1 MPALPSIPNALT
13 ANLLSGA
20 RAAGISLEPVLQRAG
35 LVPQPDSLTIADFV
49 QLMRA
54 VTLTMDDEYAGQIQR
69 PQRIGTFAIT
79 AAHMSHGA
87 TLRDAL
93 ERFAAFTNMLD
104 NSFHVTLRHGAE
116 TTRLHLE
123 RTDPAF
129 PITELG
135 AEMVL
140 VLPHRLLA
148 WMGGGWLPLRE
159 AWFDYPRPTH
169 HAIYGQLFP
178 KARLSFQRAS
188 CGYAIPSAAL
198 DAPVIRSEK
207 QAADWARRTPLDAFL
222 PVSLEDGLPLRV
234 AQRIAHAIEA
244 GQPLPSMQAIADALQ
259 LPVHTLRRRLKREGR
274 DVPEIRRAV
283 RRDHALRL
291 LGEGDLRIDAIA
303 LRLGYSETS
312 AFVRAFK
319 DWTGVTPRAYRQSG
333 QPIPAATS
341 FRGEVDKS

>member
-1 MPALPSIPNALT
+1 MPALSSIPNALT
-13 ANLLSGA
+13 ANLLRGA

-35 LVPQPDSLTIADFV
+35 LLPQPDNLTIADFV

-123 RTDPAF
+123 RTDPAY

-148 WMGGGWLPLRE
+148 WMGAAGCRCGKPGLTIP
-159 AWFDYPRPTH
+159 APRTT
-169 HAIYGQLFP
+169 
-178 KARLSFQRAS
+178 RSTAS
-188 CGYAIPSAAL
+188 CS
-198 DAPVIRSEK
+198 
-207 QAADWARRTPLDAFL
+207 QRR
-222 PVSLEDGLPLRV
+222 G
-234 AQRIAHAIEA
+234 
-244 GQPLPSMQAIADALQ
+244 
-259 LPVHTLRRRLKREGR
+259 
-274 DVPEIRRAV
+274 
-283 RRDHALRL
+283 
-291 LGEGDLRIDAIA
+291 
-303 LRLGYSETS
+303 
-312 AFVRAFK
+312 
-319 DWTGVTPRAYRQSG
+319 
-333 QPIPAATS
+333 
-341 FRGEVDKS
+341 